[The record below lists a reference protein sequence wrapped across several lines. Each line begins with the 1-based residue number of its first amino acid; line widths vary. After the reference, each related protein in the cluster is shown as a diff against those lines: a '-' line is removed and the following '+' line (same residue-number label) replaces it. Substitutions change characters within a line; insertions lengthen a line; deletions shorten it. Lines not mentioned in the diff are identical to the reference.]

1 MPDPSPDTPNAYAPR
16 CGHHGNPLVWLDP
29 ALRWRCPHC
38 FPELFPA
45 ARPAARSSSPDVT
58 ALADELRNAILDIDA
73 HATPFGT
80 DDDGFVS
87 GGYLISVGSLH
98 RALGVVGHSAAKCG
112 GCRNCWTLD
121 QWKAEEQLLRDE
133 LEAQATR
140 ITELERWKAQQLTTA
155 ELADRLLAIA
165 EALNLEVSLVS
176 VARATTSGQSPSR
189 RTASSRTS
197 DRSL

>member
-1 MPDPSPDTPNAYAPR
+1 MADAPTPDPSPHSRACGWRAHPHGPECSTNCPTCHGGPMPDPSPDTPNAYAPR
-16 CGHHGNPLVWLDP
+16 CGHHGSPLVWLDP

-45 ARPAARSSSPDVT
+45 ARPAAGSFPPDVT

-133 LEAQATR
+133 LEAQAAR
-140 ITELERWKAQQLTTA
+140 ITELEQFLI
-155 ELADRLLAIA
+155 RLH
-165 EALNLEVSLVS
+165 E
-176 VARATTSGQSPSR
+176 PD
-189 RTASSRTS
+189 ASYG
-197 DRSL
+197 